1 MKITDPAGPQK
12 LAAIRTYS
20 RNTAAAEPRAAA
32 PADRAS
38 VQGLSETELTP
49 AVREALQ
56 RLMAEVES
64 LRRELEVSRHRVR
77 DLERLV
83 DEDTLLPLPN
93 RRAFVRELARS
104 IAYAERYSVAGAV
117 VYFDVNDL
125 KAIND
130 TLGHAAGDAALARI
144 GTVLAEN
151 LRSSDFVA
159 RLGGDEFGVILAQA
173 TSAQAE
179 EKAAQLARKV
189 AASPLLWD
197 GKTVALSVAY
207 GTHPFH
213 PGQAPDAAIA
223 QADRAMYSQKRGQSG
238 GR

>member
-1 MKITDPAGPQK
+1 MKITDPTGPQN
-12 LAAIRTYS
+12 L
-20 RNTAAAEPRAAA
+20 TALRAYNKAPAAA
-32 PADRAS
+32 PRSSSAPVDRAS
-38 VQGLSETELTP
+38 VLGLSETELTP
-49 AVREALQ
+49 GVRNALQ
-56 RLMAEVES
+56 RLMAEVDS

-104 IAYAERYSVAGAV
+104 IAYAERYGVAGAV

-125 KAIND
+125 KQIND
-130 TLGHAAGDAALARI
+130 GLGHAAGDAALARI
-144 GTVLAEN
+144 GSVLADN
-151 LRSSDFVA
+151 LRSSDFIA

-173 TSAQAE
+173 TTAQAE

-189 AASPLLWD
+189 AASPLVWD
-197 GKTVALSVAY
+197 GKTIALSVAY
-207 GTHPFH
+207 GTHAFH
-213 PGQAPDAAIA
+213 PGQAPDSAIA
-223 QADRAMYSQKRGQSG
+223 DADRAMYNQKQSRSG

>member
-1 MKITDPAGPQK
+1 MKITDPTGPQN
-12 LAAIRTYS
+12 LAAIRTYG
-20 RNTAAAEPRAAA
+20 RNTAAAEQR
-32 PADRAS
+32 PATVVDRAT
-38 VQGLSETELTP
+38 VQGLAEAELTP
-49 AVREALQ
+49 SVREALQ

-64 LRRELEVSRHRVR
+64 LRRELEVSNRRVR

-83 DEDTLLPLPN
+83 DEDTLLPMPN

-125 KAIND
+125 KVIND

-144 GTVLAEN
+144 GNLLAEN

-173 TSAQAE
+173 TATQAE
-179 EKAAQLARKV
+179 EKAGQLARTI

-213 PGQAPDAAIA
+213 PGQEADAAIA
-223 QADRAMYSQKRGQSG
+223 HADRAMYSQKRGQ
-238 GR
+238 GRAR